1 MRTWTLRTKI
11 ILPITSVLAA
21 AVVASALWI
30 PKLQSDNQLND
41 FRTLLATS
49 ARSSCMT
56 VHSRVAEIAR
66 TNGWEY
72 HHMTCGDKSDGAEKT
87 AIITA
92 AQKAFEADP
101 ALDVYTTQSLTG
113 PASRIFSFS
122 PARMEK
128 GCRSCHN
135 QTSAVPLSNVRDGDV
150 AGVFGVSGTTESIQ
164 AAANSLR
171 ARVLAAGL
179 IVVSLVLATLS
190 IATTRIVVRPVT
202 QLLTAFQVA
211 ARGDLTV
218 TVPVTSRD
226 ELGEL
231 GKAVNATF
239 QKLGTTIVE
248 VTRAMHKVSTATMQ
262 MSASSEQMA
271 SGTEMQNA
279 QTAEVAAAMEEMSHT
294 ITENSKNATVAAD
307 TARESKFA
315 ADQGGEA
322 VRNTVECV
330 RNIGIAVQ
338 NFATSIISLN
348 GSSGQIGDIVSVI
361 DDIADQTNLLA
372 LNAAIEAA
380 RAGDQGRG
388 FAVVADEVRKLAE
401 RTMNATKEIA
411 SKIAQIQQDS
421 GTAVSCLE
429 QGTLAVDSGIDQ
441 AEQAG
446 VLLDGIVDISTAV
459 VDVITQMA
467 TASEEQAATG
477 EEISRNVQAIK
488 SVTEQ
493 TSEAIQVTARATEEL
508 NQLSSRTLDLLSTF
522 GVADEQARCDEDSGA
537 RSTAGPGPGNVQH
550 RKTVIARSADKPE
563 PVAV

>member
-1 MRTWTLRTKI
+1 
-11 ILPITSVLAA
+11 
-21 AVVASALWI
+21 
-30 PKLQSDNQLND
+30 
-41 FRTLLATS
+41 
-49 ARSSCMT
+49 
-56 VHSRVAEIAR
+56 
-66 TNGWEY
+66 
-72 HHMTCGDKSDGAEKT
+72 
-87 AIITA
+87 
-92 AQKAFEADP
+92 
-101 ALDVYTTQSLTG
+101 
-113 PASRIFSFS
+113 
-122 PARMEK
+122 
-128 GCRSCHN
+128 
-135 QTSAVPLSNVRDGDV
+135 
-150 AGVFGVSGTTESIQ
+150 
-164 AAANSLR
+164 
-171 ARVLAAGL
+171 
-179 IVVSLVLATLS
+179 
-190 IATTRIVVRPVT
+190 
-202 QLLTAFQVA
+202 
-211 ARGDLTV
+211 
-218 TVPVTSRD
+218 VTSRD

-522 GVADEQARCDEDSGA
+522 GVVDEQARCDEDSGA
-537 RSTAGPGPGNVQH
+537 RSTAGPRPGNVQH
-550 RKTVIARSADKPE
+550 RKSVIARGADKPE